1 MMNDNWAL
9 CFEQYNGM
17 SEMARHIL
25 RRCAADRLS
34 AAGLDEIGSSD
45 INHELYAMWRQS
57 DQDWY
62 QAIIDEAEASIY
74 RNICT
79 R

>member
-9 CFEQYNGM
+9 CFEQYKAM
-17 SEMARHIL
+17 SDMSRHIL

-34 AAGLDEIGSSD
+34 SFGVDEIGSSD
-45 INHELYAMWRQS
+45 INHELFTMWRQAN
-57 DQDWY
+57 QNWQ
-62 QAIIDEAEASIY
+62 QALVNEAEDFLS
-74 RNICT
+74 T